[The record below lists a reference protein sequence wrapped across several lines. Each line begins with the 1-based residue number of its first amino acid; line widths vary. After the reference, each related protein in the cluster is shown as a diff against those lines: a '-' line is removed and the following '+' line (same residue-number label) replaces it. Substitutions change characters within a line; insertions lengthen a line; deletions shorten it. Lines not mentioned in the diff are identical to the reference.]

1 MYNFKSFLKKF
12 RFLWLSRNSH
22 SENTQLPTRSS
33 SDPDEGNPKSPERGE
48 ETGVLTV
55 QRTELR
61 KPKMYKVIMHNDDYS
76 TMDFVV
82 HVLKKFFLKNDEE
95 AHALMFKVHEQGY
108 AVCGIYT
115 HEVAESKTIKVN
127 RYSKEK
133 GHPLK
138 CSCEPE

>member
-1 MYNFKSFLKKF
+1 M
-12 RFLWLSRNSH
+12 
-22 SENTQLPTRSS
+22 
-33 SDPDEGNPKSPERGE
+33 GE

-55 QRTELR
+55 QRTDLR
-61 KPKMYKVIMHNDDYS
+61 RPKMYKVLMHNDDYT

-82 HVLKKFFLKNDEE
+82 HVLKKFFAKNDDE
-95 AHALMFKVHEQGY
+95 AHALMFKVHEDGH

-127 RYSKEK
+127 KYSKEK

-138 CSCEPE
+138 CSSEPE